1 MNKKI
6 LIIGAVWCPSCLIVN
21 QHLKKIQKKYDI
33 CIENL
38 DYDFDEEKV
47 KQYDVGTK
55 LPTIILKDEKNKEIK
70 RLSGEKTY
78 SEILEWLGE
87 K

>member
-1 MNKKI
+1 MSKKI
-6 LIIGAVWCPSCLIVN
+6 LVIGAVWCPSCLVVN
-21 QHLKKIQKKYDI
+21 QHLKKIQKEYDI

-55 LPTIILKDEKNKEIK
+55 LPIIILKDERNKEIK
-70 RLSGEKTY
+70 RLVGEKTY
-78 SEILEWLGE
+78 QEILEWLGE